1 MNKTAAAGQGQPAR
15 ESNINAIVSY
25 FESGIK
31 AFGGPGELG
40 IELEQIIVHD
50 DMSPVSYSGE
60 HGVAWV
66 LRQLEAG
73 APGRN
78 NTMQL
83 DFDTVEAYNN
93 PSVPS
98 EVVEKLHNVDIE
110 TLTPLEAL
118 NFLYELKNT
127 LDKD

>member
-1 MNKTAAAGQGQPAR
+1 MNKTAATGQEQPAR

-50 DMSPVSYSGE
+50 DLSPVSYSGE

-66 LRQLEAG
+66 LRQQAVTSVLIGASKVAQLEDAVNML
-73 APGRN
+73 ANRH
-78 NTMQL
+78 
-83 DFDTVEAYNN
+83 FSAE
-93 PSVPS
+93 
-98 EVVEKLHNVDIE
+98 
-110 TLTPLEAL
+110 
-118 NFLYELKNT
+118 ELARIDAI
-127 LDKD
+127 LSSSI

>member
-1 MNKTAAAGQGQPAR
+1 MNKTAATGQEQPAR

-50 DMSPVSYSGE
+50 DLSPVSYSGE

-66 LRQLEAG
+66 LRQLAADYPRTTTDCLLYTSRICSISG
-73 APGRN
+73 VWRCVA
-78 NTMQL
+78 
-83 DFDTVEAYNN
+83 
-93 PSVPS
+93 
-98 EVVEKLHNVDIE
+98 
-110 TLTPLEAL
+110 TPYASR
-118 NFLYELKNT
+118 FSSAKQ
-127 LDKD
+127 K